1 MIMPRGHQL
10 LMPARPAFIAASLL
24 AALALNMLPFG
35 RTPWMPDILLLLVA
49 FWGVHQPLRVG
60 MGTAFV
66 LGLCMD
72 VQQSS
77 LLGQHALA
85 YAALMYGV
93 ALMHRR
99 LLWYTAVS
107 QAPQMAGLFF
117 LAHAIQVV
125 VGVLAGGTLP
135 GWSVVVAPAL
145 ETLLWAPASWL
156 LLAPQRRAPERVE
169 KRKP

>member
-1 MIMPRGHQL
+1 MIMPRGQLL
-10 LMPARPAFIAASLL
+10 LMPVRPAFVAASLL
-24 AALALNMLPFG
+24 AALALNMLPLG
-35 RTPWMPDILLLLVA
+35 RTPWMPDALMLLLA
-49 FWGVHQPLRVG
+49 FWGMHQPQRVG
-60 MGTAFV
+60 MGAAFL

-85 YAALMYGV
+85 YAMLMYGM
-93 ALMHRR
+93 ALSHRR
-99 LLWYTAVS
+99 LLWYSAVS
-107 QAPQMAGLFF
+107 QAPQMAGFF
-117 LAHAIQVV
+117 VLAHAVQVV
-125 VGVLAGGTLP
+125 VGLLAGGTLP

-156 LLAPQRRAPERVE
+156 LLAPQRRAPDRDE